1 VNSQCDA
8 TNSSIVLI
16 GFMGSGKSSIGK
28 RLARYLKFNYIDTDH
43 CIEEK
48 IERSISE
55 FIQKDG
61 EEKFR
66 ILESEVLKNLLGK
79 EKLVLATGG
88 GIILD
93 PNNHRPL
100 RQLGTIIWLH
110 ASTDKLFERAQRQ
123 SSRPLLEVEHPRHT
137 FNLLLEERLSTYEKL
152 SQIKIDTTHFSYE
165 QTLEAMIKA
174 LRNFKIELT

>member
-1 VNSQCDA
+1 VNFQCNA
-8 TNSSIVLI
+8 TNSNIVLI

-28 RLARYLKFNYIDTDH
+28 RLARHLKRDYIDTDH

-48 IERSISE
+48 IGISISE
-55 FIQKDG
+55 LIKSEG
-61 EEKFR
+61 EKKFR
-66 ILESEVLKNLLGK
+66 TLESEVLKNLLS
-79 EKLVLATGG
+79 EKNIVLATGG

-137 FNLLLEERLSTYEKL
+137 FNLLLSERLVIYEKL
-152 SQIKIDTTHFSYE
+152 SQIKIDTTHLSYE
-165 QTLEAMIKA
+165 QTLEVMIKA
-174 LRNFKIELT
+174 LRNYKIELT